1 MIYLDSNLLL
11 SVALAVV
18 NFCYTEVAVAMLS
31 KALKTF
37 FRSKSCVEVLIEN
50 SAFVNAADKF
60 GITPLHVAALKVKHF
75 NMKMTKSIIFV
86 LEVYC

>member
-1 MIYLDSNLLL
+1 MIQLDFNLPLN
-11 SVALAVV
+11 VALAVV
-18 NFCYTEVAVAMLS
+18 NFGFTEVAVAMLS

-37 FRSKSCVEVLIEN
+37 FRSKSCVEVLIDN

-75 NMKMTKSIIFV
+75 TIKITKSIIFV